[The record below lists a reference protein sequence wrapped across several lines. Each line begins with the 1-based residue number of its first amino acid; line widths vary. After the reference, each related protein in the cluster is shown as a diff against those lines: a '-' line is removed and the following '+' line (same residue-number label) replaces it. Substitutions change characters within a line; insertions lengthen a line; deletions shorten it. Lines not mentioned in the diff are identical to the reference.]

1 MRFGESILPLHVRP
15 NDLDVLGHVNNAV
28 VLEYLEAGRWDW
40 LAGQGIVLG
49 GGVAAVVARA
59 EVDYRGEIPFGP
71 IEVRTVLQSPTAEEL
86 DEGETAYRAVFRQRI
101 HRAQAA
107 GPAVEALITVA
118 CIDTER
124 RSLVPLD
131 EFLAATSVAGPA
143 TA

>member
-15 NDLDVLGHVNNAV
+15 NDLDVLGHVNNAA

-49 GGVAAVVARA
+49 AVAAVVARA

-71 IEVRTVLQSPTAEEL
+71 VEVRTVLRSPTAEEL
-86 DEGETAYRAVFRQRI
+86 DDGETAYRAVFHQRV

-107 GPAVEALITVA
+107 DPAVEALITVA
-118 CIDTER
+118 CVDTER
-124 RSLVPLD
+124 RLLVPLD
-131 EFLAATSVAGPA
+131 EILAATSTAGLA
-143 TA
+143 AA